1 MGFVT
6 RHKERD
12 GKLHEE
18 MQKIRIAIK
27 NDLSNDKEVLAIF
40 YGGSIARGNNDLY
53 SDLDLRVVVT
63 EEAYSKYIANK
74 KERARNWGE
83 VLYFEDR
90 GPYVPY
96 SIAHFKNFVKVDT
109 FYYKPQDLQPS
120 VYLKEEVEIDYDPY
134 ELAKGAKEKSQD
146 KNYELTLDEFETWRG
161 KFFGYLHETYRRVMR
176 DETYYAL
183 QNIDWMRWSI
193 VTGWYI
199 EKGYLPNEPGSWS
212 KYEGERSKLED
223 WQLRHLESWYCSRD
237 VLVL

>member
-12 GKLHEE
+12 EKLFED

-40 YGGSIARGNNDLY
+40 YGGSTVRGNNDLY

-90 GPYVPY
+90 GQNVPY
-96 SIAHFKNFVKVDT
+96 SIAHFKNFINGLMKFWIWFFDT
-109 FYYKPQDLQPS
+109 FY
-120 VYLKEEVEIDYDPY
+120 
-134 ELAKGAKEKSQD
+134 KGGGM
-146 KNYELTLDEFETWRG
+146 NYGIL
-161 KFFGYLHETYRRVMR
+161 Y
-176 DETYYAL
+176 
-183 QNIDWMRWSI
+183 
-193 VTGWYI
+193 
-199 EKGYLPNEPGSWS
+199 
-212 KYEGERSKLED
+212 
-223 WQLRHLESWYCSRD
+223 
-237 VLVL
+237 